1 MTILLLLTSV
11 WSMLFAGLQD
21 KQPSMVIPPMDMPLC
36 SPAIVPIDNYLFS
49 FPATDTVV
57 KLPLEYYDILL
68 CNIQSANLLLLPSS
82 VTSEPISATICSGE
96 SYTWNGK
103 TYSKPGTYTDTLT
116 NIHGCDSIVTLH
128 LTILPAAVTETESV
142 TIGSDQLPYTW
153 RGQSLTAT
161 GQYTAAEQY
170 MATACDSLIH
180 VLDLTVLSTGATDEQ
195 TVTICDTELPYQ
207 WYNQDYTATGIYTY
221 IEKYVGTDID
231 SVQHILHLTVN
242 PTVRTEETVTACD
255 SYTWNGQTYAT
266 TGAYTYTTTAAN
278 GCDSIVTLYLTINQS
293 EVGTTEYATI
303 CYGETYTWNGQT
315 YSTEGEYSVTLTN
328 TLGCDSTAT
337 LVLTIMPEAIT
348 ETESVTIGSDQL
360 PYLWRG
366 QSLTATGQYTDIE
379 QYTAADCDSA
389 IHVLN
394 LTVLSTGATDEQ
406 TVSICDTELPYQWYN
421 QDYST
426 TGTYTH
432 IEKYVGTDIDSVQH
446 ILHLT
451 VNPTIRTEETITACD
466 SYTWNGQT
474 YTQTGAYTYTTTAA
488 NGCDSIVTLHLTINQ
503 SEVGTT
509 EYATICYGE
518 SYTWNGNTYNTS
530 DTYTV
535 TLTNQQGCDSTATLL
550 LTIMPEAVTE
560 TESVTVGSDELPYI
574 WRGQSL
580 TATGQYTD
588 IEPYTTAAC
597 DSAIHVLNLTVLSTG
612 ATDEQTVVICDTDLP
627 YQWYNQVCTA
637 SGQYTHIEKY
647 VGTDID
653 SVQHIL
659 HLTVNPTIRTE
670 ETITACDSYTWNGQ
684 TYATTGA
691 YTYTT
696 TAANGCDSIVT
707 LHLTIN
713 QSEVGTTEYAT
724 ICYGETY
731 TWNGNTYD
739 TSDTYTVTLTNQQG
753 CDSTATLVLT
763 IMPEAI
769 TTTETVVIGSDE
781 LPYIW
786 RGQSLNAT
794 GQYTAAEQYMATAC
808 DSVIHVLDLTV
819 LSTGATDEQTV
830 TICDTELPYQWYNQD
845 YTATGI
851 YTYIEKY
858 VGTDIDSVQHIL
870 HLTVNPTI
878 RTEETITAC
887 DSYTWNGQTYATTGA
902 YTYTTT
908 AANGCDS
915 IVTLHLTINQ
925 SEVGTTEYATICYG
939 ETYTWNGQTYSAE
952 GEYSLTLTN
961 TLGCDSTATLL
972 LTIMP
977 EAITETESVTIG
989 SDQLP
994 YLWRGQS
1001 LTATGQYTDIE
1012 QYTAA
1017 DCDSAIHVLNLTV
1030 LSTGATDEQTVVI
1043 CDTDLPYQWYNQVC
1057 TASGQYT
1064 YSEQY
1069 AGTDIDSIQH
1079 ILTLTI
1085 HSGIEVPYSVT
1096 TCDSY
1101 TWSNG
1106 MTYTASG
1113 VYYDSLH
1120 TIHGCDSVEILIL
1133 TINYRDTAFFSQTA
1147 CETYTWYGTEYQE
1160 SGTYY
1165 YHTQTALGCDSVEV
1179 LYLTILPPTAY
1190 IVADTLLC
1198 YGATCDWRGL
1208 QLTTAGSYN
1217 DTLKNQLDCDS
1228 IIYTLHIDYLPD
1240 VQHLITDTSLCYGE
1254 VCDWRGMVYE
1264 RSGTYLDN
1272 VKNVL
1277 GCDSIIYTLNLVIY
1291 PEIPITHVIDTMAGP
1306 EYHWNEQ
1313 IYTHGG
1319 NYTVTLPAMTGCDSV
1334 VNLHLVDNPAAIDTV
1349 LVYEQC
1355 AGTGEQEVEILTQG
1369 FIEQIVLNYAPQLQE
1384 AGLRDTVMPYTASN
1398 TYTIQYDSVRAGVHE
1413 VTTVAL
1419 FHGVEVATYT
1429 FALNYLYPN
1438 TIFEQRYNDLIAI
1451 LTHDYNGGYD
1461 FAAFQWYKDGVL
1473 LPGETHSYLNQ
1484 PLSFESE
1491 YSVLLT
1497 NTEGLQLMSCSF
1509 TPESKS
1515 DLSVYPTFVKEG
1527 SPVIC
1532 RTTEPLQLGVYHV
1545 SGVLLYEQDLS
1556 VGRNEIYLPAVSG
1569 VYLLLFKAENHI
1581 ERNMKVIVQ

>member
-1 MTILLLLTSV
+1 MTLHLTINQSEV
-11 WSMLFAGLQD
+11 G
-21 KQPSMVIPPMDMPLC
+21 
-36 SPAIVPIDNYLFS
+36 
-49 FPATDTVV
+49 TT
-57 KLPLEYYDILL
+57 EY
-68 CNIQSANLLLLPSS
+68 
-82 VTSEPISATICSGE
+82 ATICHGE
-96 SYTWNGK
+96 TYTWNGQ
-103 TYSKPGTYTDTLT
+103 TYSTEGEYSLTLT
-116 NIHGCDSIVTLH
+116 NTLGCDSTATLV

-142 TIGSDQLPYTW
+142 TIGSDQLPYLW

-180 VLDLTVLSTGATDEQ
+180 VLDLTVLTTGATDEQ
-195 TVTICDTELPYQ
+195 TV
-207 WYNQDYTATGIYTY
+207 A
-221 IEKYVGTDID
+221 
-231 SVQHILHLTVN
+231 
-242 PTVRTEETVTACD
+242 
-255 SYTWNGQTYAT
+255 
-266 TGAYTYTTTAAN
+266 
-278 GCDSIVTLYLTINQS
+278 
-293 EVGTTEYATI
+293 
-303 CYGETYTWNGQT
+303 
-315 YSTEGEYSVTLTN
+315 
-328 TLGCDSTAT
+328 
-337 LVLTIMPEAIT
+337 
-348 ETESVTIGSDQL
+348 
-360 PYLWRG
+360 
-366 QSLTATGQYTDIE
+366 
-379 QYTAADCDSA
+379 
-389 IHVLN
+389 
-394 LTVLSTGATDEQ
+394 
-406 TVSICDTELPYQWYN
+406 ICDTELPYQWYN

-432 IEKYVGTDIDSVQH
+432 IEKYAGTDIDSVQH

-451 VNPTIRTEETITACD
+451 VNPTVRTEETITACD

-518 SYTWNGNTYNTS
+518 
-530 DTYTV
+530 
-535 TLTNQQGCDSTATLL
+535 
-550 LTIMPEAVTE
+550 
-560 TESVTVGSDELPYI
+560 
-574 WRGQSL
+574 
-580 TATGQYTD
+580 
-588 IEPYTTAAC
+588 
-597 DSAIHVLNLTVLSTG
+597 
-612 ATDEQTVVICDTDLP
+612 
-627 YQWYNQVCTA
+627 
-637 SGQYTHIEKY
+637 
-647 VGTDID
+647 
-653 SVQHIL
+653 
-659 HLTVNPTIRTE
+659 
-670 ETITACDSYTWNGQ
+670 
-684 TYATTGA
+684 
-691 YTYTT
+691 
-696 TAANGCDSIVT
+696 
-707 LHLTIN
+707 
-713 QSEVGTTEYAT
+713 
-724 ICYGETY
+724 
-731 TWNGNTYD
+731 
-739 TSDTYTVTLTNQQG
+739 
-753 CDSTATLVLT
+753 
-763 IMPEAI
+763 
-769 TTTETVVIGSDE
+769 
-781 LPYIW
+781 
-786 RGQSLNAT
+786 
-794 GQYTAAEQYMATAC
+794 
-808 DSVIHVLDLTV
+808 
-819 LSTGATDEQTV
+819 
-830 TICDTELPYQWYNQD
+830 
-845 YTATGI
+845 
-851 YTYIEKY
+851 
-858 VGTDIDSVQHIL
+858 
-870 HLTVNPTI
+870 
-878 RTEETITAC
+878 
-887 DSYTWNGQTYATTGA
+887 
-902 YTYTTT
+902 
-908 AANGCDS
+908 
-915 IVTLHLTINQ
+915 
-925 SEVGTTEYATICYG
+925 
-939 ETYTWNGQTYSAE
+939 TYTWNGQTYDTSDT
-952 GEYSLTLTN
+952 YIVTLTN

-977 EAITETESVTIG
+977 EAITTTETVVIG
-989 SDQLP
+989 SDALP
-994 YLWRGQS
+994 YIWRGQS
-1001 LTATGQYTDIE
+1001 LNATGLYTDIE
-1012 QYTAA
+1012 QYMAVA
-1017 DCDSAIHVLNLTV
+1017 CDSAIHALNLTV
-1030 LSTGATDEQTVVI
+1030 LTTGATDEQTVTI
-1043 CDTDLPYQWYNQVC
+1043 CDTELPYQWYNQVC

-1079 ILTLTI
+1079 ILQLTVNN
-1085 HSGIEVPYSVT
+1085 SIEVPYTVT
-1096 TCDSY
+1096 ACDSY

-1113 VYYDSLH
+1113 VYYDSLQ

-1208 QLTTAGSYN
+1208 QLTTAGNYN
-1217 DTLKNQLDCDS
+1217 DTVKNQLDCDS

-1264 RSGTYLDN
+1264 RSGTYLDD

-1369 FIEQIVLNYAPQLQE
+1369 FIEQIVLNYSPKAQE

-1413 VTTVAL
+1413 VTAVAL

-1569 VYLLLFKAENHI
+1569 VYMLLFKAENHI

>member
-1 MTILLLLTSV
+1 M
-11 WSMLFAGLQD
+11 
-21 KQPSMVIPPMDMPLC
+21 
-36 SPAIVPIDNYLFS
+36 
-49 FPATDTVV
+49 
-57 KLPLEYYDILL
+57 
-68 CNIQSANLLLLPSS
+68 
-82 VTSEPISATICSGE
+82 
-96 SYTWNGK
+96 
-103 TYSKPGTYTDTLT
+103 
-116 NIHGCDSIVTLH
+116 
-128 LTILPAAVTETESV
+128 PAAVTETESL
-142 TIGSDQLPYTW
+142 TIGSDELPYTW
-153 RGQSLTAT
+153 RGQSLTVT
-161 GQYTAAEQY
+161 GQYTAAEPY
-170 MATACDSLIH
+170 TTAACDSVIH

-207 WYNQDYTATGIYTY
+207 WYNQDYTATGIYT
-221 IEKYVGTDID
+221 
-231 SVQHILHLTVN
+231 
-242 PTVRTEETVTACD
+242 
-255 SYTWNGQTYAT
+255 
-266 TGAYTYTTTAAN
+266 
-278 GCDSIVTLYLTINQS
+278 
-293 EVGTTEYATI
+293 
-303 CYGETYTWNGQT
+303 
-315 YSTEGEYSVTLTN
+315 
-328 TLGCDSTAT
+328 
-337 LVLTIMPEAIT
+337 
-348 ETESVTIGSDQL
+348 
-360 PYLWRG
+360 
-366 QSLTATGQYTDIE
+366 
-379 QYTAADCDSA
+379 
-389 IHVLN
+389 
-394 LTVLSTGATDEQ
+394 
-406 TVSICDTELPYQWYN
+406 
-421 QDYST
+421 
-426 TGTYTH
+426 H
-432 IEKYVGTDIDSVQH
+432 IEKYVGTDIDS
-446 ILHLT
+446 I
-451 VNPTIRTEETITACD
+451 
-466 SYTWNGQT
+466 
-474 YTQTGAYTYTTTAA
+474 
-488 NGCDSIVTLHLTINQ
+488 
-503 SEVGTT
+503 
-509 EYATICYGE
+509 
-518 SYTWNGNTYNTS
+518 
-530 DTYTV
+530 
-535 TLTNQQGCDSTATLL
+535 
-550 LTIMPEAVTE
+550 
-560 TESVTVGSDELPYI
+560 
-574 WRGQSL
+574 
-580 TATGQYTD
+580 
-588 IEPYTTAAC
+588 
-597 DSAIHVLNLTVLSTG
+597 
-612 ATDEQTVVICDTDLP
+612 
-627 YQWYNQVCTA
+627 
-637 SGQYTHIEKY
+637 
-647 VGTDID
+647 
-653 SVQHIL
+653 QHIL

-713 QSEVGTTEYAT
+713 QSEVGTTEYTT
-724 ICYGETY
+724 ICHGESY

-739 TSDTYTVTLTNQQG
+739 TSDTYTVTLTNTLG

-763 IMPEAI
+763 IMPAAV
-769 TTTETVVIGSDE
+769 TETESLTIGSDE
-781 LPYIW
+781 LPYTW
-786 RGQSLNAT
+786 RGQSLTVT
-794 GQYTAAEQYMATAC
+794 GQYTAAEPYTTAAC

-851 YTYIEKY
+851 YTHIEKY
-858 VGTDIDSVQHIL
+858 VGTDIDSIQHIL

-925 SEVGTTEYATICYG
+925 SEVGTTEYITICHG
-939 ETYTWNGQTYSAE
+939 ETYTWNGNTYDTSDT
-952 GEYSLTLTN
+952 YTVTLTN
-961 TLGCDSTATLL
+961 TLGCDSTATLV

-977 EAITETESVTIG
+977 AAVTETESLTIG
-989 SDQLP
+989 SDELP
-994 YLWRGQS
+994 YTWRGQS
-1001 LTATGQYTDIE
+1001 LTVTGQYTAAE
-1012 QYTAA
+1012 PYTTAA
-1017 DCDSAIHVLNLTV
+1017 CDSVIHVLDLTV
-1030 LSTGATDEQTVVI
+1030 LSTGATDEQTVTI
-1043 CDTDLPYQWYNQVC
+1043 CDTELPYQWYNQDY
-1057 TASGQYT
+1057 TATGIYTHIEKYVGTDIDSIQHILHLTVNPTIRTEETITACDSYTWNGQTYATTGAYTYTTTAANGCDSIVTLHLTINQSEVGTTEYTTICHGESYTWNGNTYDTSDTYTVTLTNTLGCDSTATLVLTIMPAAVTETESLTIGSDELPYTWRGQSLTVTGQYTAAEPYTTAACDSVIHVLDLTVLSTGATDEQTVTICDTELPYQWYNQDYTATGRYT

-1079 ILTLTI
+1079 ILDLTINSSVEVQYSITACDSYTWSNGMTYTESGIYYDSLLTIHGCDSVEILTLTI
-1085 HSGIEVPYSVT
+1085 HSGIEVPYTVTACDSYTWSNGMTYTESGIYYDSLLTVHGCDSVEILT
-1096 TCDSY
+1096 LTINNGIEVPYTVTACDSY

-1113 VYYDSLH
+1113 VYYDSLQ

-1165 YHTQTALGCDSVEV
+1165 YHTQTTLGCDSVEV
-1179 LYLTILPPTAY
+1179 LYLTILPPTEY
-1190 IVADTLLC
+1190 IVTDTLLC

-1217 DTLKNQLDCDS
+1217 DTLKNQLKCDS

-1240 VQHLITDTSLCYGE
+1240 VQHFTTDTFLCYGE

-1319 NYTVTLPAMTGCDSV
+1319 DYSVTLPAITGCDSV

-1355 AGTGEQEVEILTQG
+1355 AGTGEQEIEILTQG
-1369 FIEQIVLNYAPQLQE
+1369 FIEKMLLNYSPKAQE

-1413 VTTVAL
+1413 VTAVAL

-1429 FALNYLYPN
+1429 FALSYLYPN

-1461 FAAFQWYKDGVL
+1461 FAAFQWYKDGIL

-1569 VYLLLFKAENHI
+1569 VYMLLFKAENHI